1 MKTILSS
8 LIGCLLGAAA
18 VCAQTVVPQTVVQPL
33 APTQAPTPQALA
45 VAQSGPAVE
54 ATPATFASGALVHAD
69 GVFAADL
76 IQGVPALPRLRVAPA
91 PAVGA
96 WTLVSRTSVVEA
108 LKVAGVDLRS
118 LRWNGPETARVS
130 RAMRDL
136 AEAEVRD
143 RITQELQRRYARDGG
158 EIEVRLSRPWRTV
171 QIPDEAMEVRLQ
183 DLPAAGLQ
191 SLISLKVEVL
201 AAGEPVGSWFQPVQV
216 RHWCEVPV
224 AASAIRRGTPLA
236 DAETIMERR
245 DVLASRSILRALPS
259 VVQDY
264 ELAEALAPGQALSDR
279 SLRLKTVVFRGRRI
293 DARIQAGTLEITTK
307 VEALEDGYP
316 GQSIRVR
323 NPQSKREFRGVV
335 QAEDAVLI
343 PL

>member
-1 MKTILSS
+1 MKTILST
-8 LIGCLLGAAA
+8 LIGCLLGAMGLHAQA
-18 VCAQTVVPQTVVQPL
+18 VAPQTVLQEI
-33 APTQAPTPQALA
+33 APTSVPSPKPSA
-45 VAQSGPAVE
+45 VAQTDPVVTSA
-54 ATPATFASGALVHAD
+54 PATFASGALVHSE
-69 GVFAADL
+69 GVFATDL

-91 PAVGA
+91 PVAGA
-96 WTLVSRTSVVEA
+96 WSLVSRTSVVEA

-118 LRWNGPETARVS
+118 LRWNGPEAARVS

-136 AEAEVRD
+136 AEGEVRD

-171 QIPDEAMEVRLQ
+171 QIPDDAMEIRLH

-201 AAGEPVGSWFQPVQV
+201 AAGEPVGNWFQPIQV

-224 AASAIRRGTPLA
+224 AASALRRGTPLA
-236 DAETIMERR
+236 DAETVMERR
-245 DVLASRSILRALPS
+245 DILASRSILRALPS

-264 ELAEALAPGQALSDR
+264 ELAEGLAPGQALSER

-335 QAEDAVLI
+335 QAEDTVLI

>member
-8 LIGCLLGAAA
+8 LIGCLLGTAAL
-18 VCAQTVVPQTVVQPL
+18 CAQAVIATN
-33 APTQAPTPQALA
+33 APSPQAAPLPE
-45 VAQSGPAVE
+45 SM
-54 ATPATFASGALVHAD
+54 PATFASGAMVHSE

-96 WTLVSRTSVVEA
+96 WALVTRTSIVEA
-108 LKVAGVDLRS
+108 LRVAGVDLRS

-143 RITQELQRRYARDGG
+143 RITQELQRRHARDGG
-158 EIEVRLSRPWRTV
+158 EVEVRLSRPWRTI
-171 QIPDEAMEVRLQ
+171 QIPDEPLEIRLQ

-201 AAGEPVGSWFQPVQV
+201 AAGESVGGWFQPIQV

-224 AASAIRRGTPLA
+224 AASALRRGTPLA
-236 DAETIMERR
+236 DAETVMERR
-245 DVLASRSILRALPS
+245 DVLASRSILRALPAAI
-259 VVQDY
+259 QDY
-264 ELAEALAPGQALSDR
+264 ELAEGLAAGQPLTER
-279 SLRLKTVVFRGRRI
+279 SLRHKTVVFRGRRI
-293 DARIQAGTLEITTK
+293 DARVQAGSLEITTK
-307 VEALEDGYP
+307 VEALEDGHP

-335 QAEDAVLI
+335 QAEDTVLI

>member
-1 MKTILSS
+1 MNSLLSKILAS
-8 LIGCLLGAAA
+8 LVGCA
-18 VCAQTVVPQTVVQPL
+18 VLTAQEASRPL
-33 APTQAPTPQALA
+33 APVPDAPQNPAPAMA
-45 VAQSGPAVE
+45 V
-54 ATPATFASGALVHAD
+54 FAAGAMVHAD
-69 GVFAADL
+69 GVFSTDL
-76 IQGVPALPRLRVAPA
+76 IQGVAALPRLRVAPA

-96 WTLVSRTSVVEA
+96 WAMVSRTSVVET
-108 LKVAGVDLRS
+108 LKGAGIDLQS
-118 LRWNGPETARVS
+118 LRWTGPEAARVS

-136 AEAEVRD
+136 PEAEVRD
-143 RITQELQRRYARDGG
+143 RITQELQRRYARSGG

-171 QIPDEAMEVRLQ
+171 PIPDETVDIRLL
-183 DLPAAGLQ
+183 DLPTAGLQ
-191 SLISLKVEVL
+191 SLVSLKVEVL
-201 AAGEPVGSWFQPVQV
+201 AAGESVGNWFQPIQV

-224 AASAIRRGTPLA
+224 AAAALRRGLPLA
-236 DAETIMERR
+236 EAETVLERR
-245 DVLASRSILRALPS
+245 DILASRGILRNLPAAT
-259 VVQDY
+259 QDY
-264 ELAEALAPGQALSDR
+264 ELAESLAPGQALSDR

-335 QAEDAVLI
+335 QTEDAVLI